1 MVHAASQEMVAMTG
15 HLPRLAQQQTSS
27 FKHPEQ
33 ASAVRLSRANACP
46 LYPHF
51 IFHVAAAKADTHSS
65 TTKLWTH
72 LCDK

>member
-51 IFHVAAAKADTHSS
+51 MVSCCGRQGGHAFKHHKALDASV
-65 TTKLWTH
+65 
-72 LCDK
+72 